1 MADKIYI
8 KHNLGNF
15 NQPYIARSTVNAQ
28 NPIIAQQS
36 RRQPAIYQQPSEYNH
51 RQPSTYRDPVNAQ
64 NPFERNAQTPFNRSY
79 RTPNAV
85 SVQVPF
91 TYPTIAQ
98 QPAIYQHQSPSIYTA
113 QAQIPSIYQH
123 QSPYIAQRVYTFQS
137 PAIYQH
143 QSPYTFQSPAIVRQP
158 AIYSFQSP
166 GSYQHR
172 SPYTVPATYSH
183 RTPVNTNAQYT
194 HTANYSHRTPASY
207 VYRNSASAQQ
217 PTIVQSPNPVTVQNG
232 AGSSYY
238 IAGRND
244 INSPGTPISG
254 SPPLAHS
261 MLSTAVTTNT
271 NSVKAN
277 TTLTDIRFDHFWNNG
292 TPQLMCYLRRPTGS
306 GGAHY
311 LYDEINTFN
320 TATANVWN
328 LQSIWT
334 LPTNVQGFTVH
345 IEMREWNGT
354 AGTVSGIQPVLSW
367 THNHTSASFGNDI
380 STLVG
385 ARDPNNTWSTGSGA
399 YHGTKNFMNGSTVVG
414 SSFSKSAT
422 MRAFASNPG
431 GQAIA
436 QQDSFQ
442 IALTDM
448 RNTGGNT
455 ATFTQS
461 NSYYYVIAIDIE
473 DGASTGSTDIEFHE
487 YYNSSTLIQS
497 GPAPSPGGGGGGGGF
512 TPFTPGFQS
521 FYQEPLSQ
529 ELNRNPSYAP
539 NQTQGL

>member
-1 MADKIYI
+1 MADKIYS

-15 NQPYIARSTVNAQ
+15 NQPYIVRSTVNAQ

-36 RRQPAIYQQPSEYNH
+36 RRQPAIYQQPSEYNN

-113 QAQIPSIYQH
+113 QTQIPSIYQH

-143 QSPYTFQSPAIVRQP
+143 QSPYTFQSPAVVRQP
-158 AIYSFQSP
+158 AIYDYQQP
-166 GSYQHR
+166 ASYDHR
-172 SPYTVPATYSH
+172 SPYTIPASYSHRTPVSYNHRTPHIANYSH
-183 RTPVNTNAQYT
+183 RTPVNYNHRVSANAQSPVI
-194 HTANYSHRTPASY
+194 A
-207 VYRNSASAQQ
+207 
-217 PTIVQSPNPVTVQNG
+217 QSPNPVTIANG

-244 INSPGTPISG
+244 INSPGTTVSG
-254 SPPLAHS
+254 QPPLAHS
-261 MLSTAVTTNT
+261 MLSTAVISNTTST
-271 NSVKAN
+271 KAN

-292 TPQLMCYLRRPTGS
+292 TPQLMCYMRRPIGS
-306 GGAHY
+306 GGTHM
-311 LYDEINTFN
+311 LYDEANTMN
-320 TATANVWN
+320 TATSNVWN

-345 IEMREWNGT
+345 VEMREWTGT
-354 AGTVSGIQPVLSW
+354 AGNVSGIQPLTTW
-367 THNHTSASFGNDI
+367 THNHTSAAFGNDI

-385 ARDPNNTWSTGSGA
+385 ARDPNNTWTTGTGA
-399 YHGTKNFMNGSTVVG
+399 YHQTKNFMNGSTVV
-414 SSFSKSAT
+414 STTSFSKSAT
-422 MRAFASNPG
+422 MRTFASNPG
-431 GQAIA
+431 GQNIA
-436 QQDSFQ
+436 QQDSFT
-442 IALTDM
+442 IALTDF

-455 ATFTQS
+455 ATFTSS

-497 GPAPSPGGGGGGGGF
+497 GPAPSPGGGGGGV
-512 TPFTPGFQS
+512 PFTPGFQS
-521 FYQEPLSQ
+521 FYQEPISQ
-529 ELNRNPSYAP
+529 QLERNPSYAP
-539 NQTQGL
+539 NQAGQAGL

>member
-36 RRQPAIYQQPSEYNH
+36 RRQPAIYQQPSEYNN

-64 NPFERNAQTPFNRSY
+64 NPFERSKQHPFNRSY

-98 QPAIYQHQSPSIYTA
+98 QPAVYQHQSPSIYTA
-113 QAQIPSIYQH
+113 QTQIPSIYQH

-143 QSPYTFQSPAIVRQP
+143 QSPYTFQSPAIVQQP
-158 AIYSFQSP
+158 AIYSYQQP
-166 GSYQHR
+166 GTYDHR
-172 SPYTVPATYSH
+172 SPYTVPASYQHPVIREYSYQAPSIRNYRH
-183 RTPVNTNAQYT
+183 PVIR
-194 HTANYSHRTPASY
+194 NYSHQ
-207 VYRNSASAQQ
+207 VSANGQSPVIA
-217 PTIVQSPNPVTVQNG
+217 QSPNPVTVQNG
-232 AGSSYY
+232 VGTSYY

-244 INSPGTPISG
+244 INSPGTPVSG
-254 SPPLAHS
+254 QPNLRHS
-261 MLSTAVTTNT
+261 MLSTAVSSNT
-271 NSVKAN
+271 NSTKAN

-292 TPQLMCYLRRPTGS
+292 TPQLMCYMRRPIGS
-306 GGAHY
+306 GGTHF
-311 LYDEINTFN
+311 LYDEINN
-320 TATANVWN
+320 MNQATASAWN

-345 IEMREWNGT
+345 VEMREWSGT
-354 AGTVSGIQPVLSW
+354 PGTVSGIQPVMTW
-367 THNHTSASFGNDI
+367 THGHNNASFGNDI

-385 ARDPNNTWSTGSGA
+385 ARDPNNTWATGAGA
-399 YHGTKNFMNGSTVVG
+399 YHGTKNFMNGSTLVG
-414 SSFSKSAT
+414 NTFSKSAT
-422 MRAFASNPG
+422 MRTFASNPG

-442 IALTDM
+442 IALTDF

-455 ATFTQS
+455 ATFTSS

-497 GPAPSPGGGGGGGGF
+497 GPAPSPSGGGGGGGF

-529 ELNRNPSYAP
+529 ELERNPSYAP
-539 NQTQGL
+539 NQSGL